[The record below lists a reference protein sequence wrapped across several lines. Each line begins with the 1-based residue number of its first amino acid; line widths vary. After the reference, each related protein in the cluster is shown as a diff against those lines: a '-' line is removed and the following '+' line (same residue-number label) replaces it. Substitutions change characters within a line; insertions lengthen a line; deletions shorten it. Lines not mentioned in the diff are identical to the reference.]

1 MSNFIWWSKI
11 IHAFYNKIERAA
23 PSEILGKRTI
33 VLHGN
38 RLAKRLHVDK
48 SSKYAIKGKLTK
60 ILGSQTMKFGVVQY
74 YFKKSVN

>member
-1 MSNFIWWSKI
+1 MWLYGRWSDVEEAKGLMSNFIWWSKI

-38 RLAKRLHVDK
+38 RLAKRFHVDK

-60 ILGSQTMKFGVVQY
+60 ILDS
-74 YFKKSVN
+74 